1 MHHQNRPKASRS
13 IVVPAAKMLS
23 FRKLDPGDQIHYSG
37 SDSAGAKKLKKK
49 LGGWTLVNENFYP

>member
-1 MHHQNRPKASRS
+1 MYHQNRPKASRS

-37 SDSAGAKKLKKK
+37 SDSAGGQKIKEET
-49 LGGWTLVNENFYP
+49 WRMDPSE